1 MLVLPL
7 FLPFTFWLR
16 RTAYAIRDSLS
27 DQTTTLRVSTSME
40 SLKHLLTTN
49 QAPTNDERGRLKET
63 LADYDEKLDEITQ
76 KILVLEEHLRSLN
89 EEQTALLEA
98 STPIRRAL
106 SPFRQL
112 PEDVVRAIFVA
123 CLETR
128 RNPTMA
134 NTEAPVLLTQ
144 VSRATRMISLTTP
157 ELWAAIHIPIIV
169 SVPLEVIDLAN
180 SVMSARA
187 EGVSEWLLRRSGN
200 LPLYI
205 SVSENRKWESVE
217 LFNCEMSDTLINVL
231 ISCRSRW
238 KNVQLSCRS
247 TIASRV
253 SSLSPFHVPLL
264 QSLTIST
271 LTGLGDEVD
280 IWRDNSILK
289 APMLKRFCHMDSRAT
304 YFYPLNWRNLTH
316 LGCTH
321 MHSDHTDV
329 LAYVLRQ
336 ATCLIR
342 LDLSIQASDPPAS
355 DPILLPRLTTLVI
368 TIFGALDPQL
378 FGEGIFE
385 SIYAPSLENVSYNTR
400 FYNVVRSPALIACLK
415 NSSRIRE
422 LSTGRPSSL
431 HVLIEYL
438 RHCPSLRI
446 LHVPASNYAF
456 EEPLILKHN
465 NNTFLNTFSQDDPAE
480 CLCLQMEYFRYE
492 TTLAVSLPVLHNFL
506 AFRNGT
512 IPGLTRLK
520 AVGNEH

>member
-7 FLPFTFWLR
+7 FCLSPFGCDVLHTR
-16 RTAYAIRDSLS
+16 YATRS
-27 DQTTTLRVSTSME
+27 QTRLLLCEFRPQWE

-76 KILVLEEHLRSLN
+76 KILVLEEQLRSLN
-89 EEQTALLEA
+89 EEHTALLEA
-98 STPIRRAL
+98 SAPIRRAL

-144 VSRATRMISLTTP
+144 VSRATRMIALTTP
-157 ELWAAIHIPIIV
+157 ELWAAIHIAIIV
-169 SVPLEVIDLAN
+169 SVPLEVIDVAN

-355 DPILLPRLTTLVI
+355 DPILLPSPHNTGYHHIWRARPAVVWRGILSQYMHHPWKMSATTP
-368 TIFGALDPQL
+368 IF
-378 FGEGIFE
+378 
-385 SIYAPSLENVSYNTR
+385 
-400 FYNVVRSPALIACLK
+400 
-415 NSSRIRE
+415 
-422 LSTGRPSSL
+422 
-431 HVLIEYL
+431 
-438 RHCPSLRI
+438 
-446 LHVPASNYAF
+446 
-456 EEPLILKHN
+456 
-465 NNTFLNTFSQDDPAE
+465 
-480 CLCLQMEYFRYE
+480 
-492 TTLAVSLPVLHNFL
+492 TTS
-506 AFRNGT
+506 
-512 IPGLTRLK
+512 
-520 AVGNEH
+520 